1 MTELYPMIFK
11 SIFTEDV
18 WGGRNLSKFGRDLP
32 EGKRIG
38 QSWDIADHKDGMTEV
53 SNGKFAGKNLT
64 ELITKFGVEL
74 VGSKFVWFAEQD
86 KFPLMVK
93 LLDAGANLS
102 LQVHPNDAWAKANL
116 ENELGKNEMWV
127 VLEAEPGASVTL
139 GLAEK
144 MTPEQLVE
152 SVKNGTVE
160 DKINIIPIK
169 VGDYICV
176 PAGSIHALMAGA
188 VVAEIQQNSNTT
200 YRVYDWNR
208 PGFDGKPRPLQTEQA
223 VEVSRFD
230 QVGLKVMPPRVVEE
244 QDGMKREKL
253 CVNETFTTERVYL
266 EPGAQ
271 FNGNCD
277 GSTLEIWGV
286 LEGQADVAGIEL
298 EPVKFTLLPAA
309 LGQYTIQSSQGAI
322 LLRAYAGE

>member
-1 MTELYPMIFK
+1 MIELYPLIFK
-11 SIFTEDV
+11 SIFTVDV
-18 WGGRNLSKFGRDLP
+18 WGGRNLSKYGQDLP
-32 EGKRIG
+32 EGERIG
-38 QSWDIADHKDGMTEV
+38 QSWDIADHKDGMTQV
-53 SNGKFAGKNLT
+53 SNGELAGKNLT
-64 ELITKFGVEL
+64 ELIELYGDEL
-74 VGSKFVWFAEQD
+74 VGSKFDWFVEQG

-93 LLDAGANLS
+93 LLDAQQNLS
-102 LQVHPNDAWAKANL
+102 LQVHPNDAWAKAHL

-127 VLEAEPGASVTL
+127 VLETEPGACVTL

-144 MTPEQLVE
+144 MTPEGLLEAVR
-152 SVKNGTVE
+152 NGTVE

-169 VGDYICV
+169 PGDFICV
-176 PAGSIHALMAGA
+176 PAGSIHSLMAGA

-208 PGFDGKPRPLQTEQA
+208 PGLDGKPRPLQTEQA

-230 QVGLKVMPPRVVEE
+230 QVGLKVMPPRAVEE
-244 QDGMKREKL
+244 HDGMKREKL

-277 GSTLEIWGV
+277 GSTFEIWGV
-286 LEGQADVAGIEL
+286 LEGQADVAGIDL
-298 EPVKFTLLPAA
+298 SPVKFTLLPAA
-309 LGQYTIQSSQGAI
+309 LGSYTIQSADGAV

>member
-1 MTELYPMIFK
+1 MTELYPLIFK
-11 SIFTEDV
+11 SIFTVDV

-32 EGKRIG
+32 EGERIG
-38 QSWDIADHKDGMTEV
+38 QSWDIADHKDGMTQV
-53 SNGKFAGKNLT
+53 SNGELAGKNLT
-64 ELITKFGVEL
+64 ELIELYGEAL
-74 VGSKFVWFAEQD
+74 VGSKFGWFVEQG

-93 LLDAGANLS
+93 LLDAQQNLS
-102 LQVHPNDAWAKANL
+102 LQVHPNDAWAKAHL

-127 VLEAEPGASVTL
+127 VLDADPGASVTL

-144 MTPEQLVE
+144 MTPEGLLE
-152 SVKNGTVE
+152 AVKNGKVE
-160 DKINIIPIK
+160 EKINIIPIK
-169 VGDYICV
+169 PGDFICV
-176 PAGSIHALMAGA
+176 PAGSIHSLMAGA

-208 PGFDGKPRPLQTEQA
+208 PGLDGNPRPLQTEQA

-277 GSTLEIWGV
+277 GSTFEIWGV
-286 LEGQADVAGIEL
+286 LEGQADVAGIDL
-298 EPVKFTLLPAA
+298 DPVKFTLLPAA
-309 LGQYTIQSSQGAI
+309 LGPYTIQSVDGAV

>member
-1 MTELYPMIFK
+1 MTELYPMIFN

-18 WGGRNLSKFGRDLP
+18 WGGRNLSKFGRELP
-32 EGKRIG
+32 KGKRIG
-38 QSWDIADHKDGMTEV
+38 QSWDIADHKDGLTQV

-64 ELITKFGVEL
+64 ELIKLFGEEL
-74 VGSKFVWFAEQD
+74 VGSKFAWFVEQE

-93 LLDAGANLS
+93 LLDAGQNLS
-102 LQVHPNDAWAKANL
+102 LQVHPNDAYAKAHL

-127 VLEAEPGASVTL
+127 VLAAEPGASVTL
-139 GLAEK
+139 GLSEK
-144 MTPEQLVE
+144 MTPEELLE
-152 SVKNGTVE
+152 SVENGTVE
-160 DKINIIPIK
+160 DKINIIPVK

-223 VEVSRFD
+223 IKVSRFD
-230 QVGLKVMPPRVVEE
+230 QVGLKVMPPKVVEE
-244 QDGMKREKL
+244 YVGMKRETL
-253 CVNETFTTERVYL
+253 CVNATFTTERVYL

-298 EPVKFTLLPAA
+298 DPVKFTLLPAA
-309 LGQYTIQSSQGAI
+309 LGSYTIQSAEGAV

>member
-18 WGGRNLSKFGRDLP
+18 WGGRNLSKFGRELP

-38 QSWDIADHKDGMTEV
+38 QSWDIADHKDGLTVV
-53 SNGKFAGKNLT
+53 SNGKFTGKNLT
-64 ELITKFGVEL
+64 ELIKKFGVEL
-74 VGSKFVWFAEQD
+74 VGSKFVWFAKQG

-93 LLDAGANLS
+93 LLDAGQNLS
-102 LQVHPNDAWAKANL
+102 LQVHPNDAWAKTHL

-144 MTPEQLVE
+144 MTPEELVE

-230 QVGLKVMPPRVVEE
+230 QVGLTVMPPRVVEE

-286 LEGQADVAGIEL
+286 LEGQANVAGIEL
-298 EPVKFTLLPAA
+298 DPVKFTLLPAS
-309 LGQYTIQSSQGAI
+309 LGEYTIQSKDGAV

>member
-1 MTELYPMIFK
+1 MIFK

-18 WGGRNLSKFGRDLP
+18 WGGRNLSKFGRELP

-64 ELITKFGVEL
+64 ELIKKFGVEL
-74 VGSKFVWFAEQD
+74 VGSKFAWFAEQA

-93 LLDAGANLS
+93 LLEAGQNLS
-102 LQVHPNDAWAKANL
+102 LQVHPNDAWAKTHL

-127 VLEAEPGASVTL
+127 VLDAEPGASVTL

-208 PGFDGKPRPLQTEQA
+208 PGFDGKLRPLQTEQA

-230 QVGLKVMPPRVVEE
+230 QVGLTVMPPRVVEE

-286 LEGQADVAGIEL
+286 LEGQANVAGIEL
-298 EPVKFTLLPAA
+298 DPVKFTLLPAA
-309 LGQYTIQSSQGAI
+309 LGTYTIQSAEGAV

>member
-1 MTELYPMIFK
+1 MMTELYPMIFK

-18 WGGRNLSKFGRDLP
+18 WGGRNLSKFGRELP

-64 ELITKFGVEL
+64 ELIKKFGVEL
-74 VGSKFVWFAEQD
+74 VGSKFAWFAEQG

-93 LLDAGANLS
+93 LLDAGQNLS
-102 LQVHPNDAWAKANL
+102 LQVHPNDAWAKTHL

-127 VLEAEPGASVTL
+127 VLDAEPGASVTL

-144 MTPEQLVE
+144 MTPEELVE
-152 SVKNGTVE
+152 SVNNGTVE

-188 VVAEIQQNSNTT
+188 VVA
-200 YRVYDWNR
+200 
-208 PGFDGKPRPLQTEQA
+208 
-223 VEVSRFD
+223 
-230 QVGLKVMPPRVVEE
+230 
-244 QDGMKREKL
+244 
-253 CVNETFTTERVYL
+253 
-266 EPGAQ
+266 
-271 FNGNCD
+271 
-277 GSTLEIWGV
+277 
-286 LEGQADVAGIEL
+286 
-298 EPVKFTLLPAA
+298 
-309 LGQYTIQSSQGAI
+309 
-322 LLRAYAGE
+322 

>member
-1 MTELYPMIFK
+1 MPVQISPYRCIPI
-11 SIFTEDV
+11 
-18 WGGRNLSKFGRDLP
+18 
-32 EGKRIG
+32 
-38 QSWDIADHKDGMTEV
+38 
-53 SNGKFAGKNLT
+53 
-64 ELITKFGVEL
+64 
-74 VGSKFVWFAEQD
+74 
-86 KFPLMVK
+86 
-93 LLDAGANLS
+93 
-102 LQVHPNDAWAKANL
+102 DAWAKANL

-152 SVKNGTVE
+152 AVDNGTVE

-200 YRVYDWNR
+200 FRVYDWNR
-208 PGFDGKPRPLQTEQA
+208 PGFNGKPSPLQTEQA

-244 QDGMKREKL
+244 QNGMKREKL

-271 FNGNCD
+271 FKGNCN

-286 LEGQADVAGIEL
+286 LEGQAVVAGIEL
-298 EPVKFTLLPAA
+298 DPVKFTLLPAS
-309 LGQYTIQSSQGAI
+309 LGQYTIESKEGAV